1 MKLMIFTQ
9 VHENYGSESDPYWK
23 PKGGDDY
30 FVPVSMDDLLAS
42 EDKAAFLRGLVDAA
56 RAVIEQRN
64 CMFEEY
70 IIDWSLEDDSFRTEF
85 ESSQLEWDGC
95 IMYPSKP
102 VHVERGVAAL
112 VPVYMQLEAA

>member
-42 EDKAAFLRGLVDAA
+42 ENKAAFLRGLVDAA
-56 RAVIEQRN
+56 RAVIEHRSS
-64 CMFEEY
+64 MFEEY
-70 IIDWSLEDDSFRTEF
+70 IIDYSLEDDDFRTEF
-85 ESSQLEWDGC
+85 ETSQIEWDGTC
-95 IMYPSKP
+95 FYPSKP
-102 VHVERGVAAL
+102 VHVERGVATLA
-112 VPVYMQLEAA
+112 PVYMHIV